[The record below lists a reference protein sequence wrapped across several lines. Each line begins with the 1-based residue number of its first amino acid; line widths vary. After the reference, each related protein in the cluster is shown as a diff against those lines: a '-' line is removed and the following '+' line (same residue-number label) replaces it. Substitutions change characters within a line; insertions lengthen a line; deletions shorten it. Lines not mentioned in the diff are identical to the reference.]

1 MNETTLSKMRQMKFY
16 GMYSAFMTAIET
28 GKTDH
33 YTLDQFVSMLIDSE
47 WDDRN
52 NRKIERAIKNARF
65 HYKASMENII
75 YDEGRNIDQTKLMRL
90 AECSFIGKNENVLI
104 TGSTG
109 AGKSYLAT
117 SLGYQACIS
126 GYRVMYHNTTKLFSK
141 LKMAKADGSYLKELA
156 KIERQHLIIL
166 DDFGLQ
172 PLDSQNRIALLEIM
186 EDRHSKG
193 SMIVTSQIPIK
204 GWYEIIGE
212 KTIADAILDRL
223 IHQAHRIELTGES
236 MRRKRSSFKKEN
248 D

>member
-141 LKMAKADGSYLKELA
+141 LKMAKADGTYLKELA

>member
-141 LKMAKADGSYLKELA
+141 LKMAKADSSYLKELA
-156 KIERQHLIIL
+156 KKERQHLIIL

-172 PLDSQNRIALLEIM
+172 PLDSQ
-186 EDRHSKG
+186 K
-193 SMIVTSQIPIK
+193 
-204 GWYEIIGE
+204 
-212 KTIADAILDRL
+212 
-223 IHQAHRIELTGES
+223 
-236 MRRKRSSFKKEN
+236 
-248 D
+248 